1 MGWQYKGAGQVKELE
16 KNGQCGGSG
25 WRSGGGMMVVK
36 RKEMRRAK
44 WSGKQVESS
53 ADIAEGNINSV
64 ERRWWQAYIV
74 PAFSKPK
81 RIEFIYV

>member
-1 MGWQYKGAGQVKELE
+1 MGWQCEGARQVKELE

-44 WSGKQVESS
+44 WSGEQVYRS
-53 ADIAEGNINSV
+53 ADVAGGNITPSSV
-64 ERRWWQAYIV
+64 DGG
-74 PAFSKPK
+74 K
-81 RIEFIYV
+81 RTWSQHFPGPR

>member
-1 MGWQYKGAGQVKELE
+1 
-16 KNGQCGGSG
+16 
-25 WRSGGGMMVVK
+25 MMVVK

-44 WSGKQVESS
+44 WSGEQAESS

-64 ERRWWQAYIV
+64 ECRWWQAYIV
-74 PAFSKPK
+74 LAFSKPK